1 MSKLDK
7 TGQLGPFYQLD
18 KRRRKAVRLLFED
31 ELTDEQ
37 IAKAVQRRR
46 STLDNWK
53 NDALFKAAQQQY
65 NQLVVKKNYES
76 RALRRLV
83 KLLEAKSEMV
93 QLQAANS
100 ILKLSS
106 MLSDNSTPELD
117 KARIRKAN
125 ADARVAEARAKAMED
140 NGQDMELLLDKLMD
154 KVESEDQKHGTEQ
167 SADS

>member
-1 MSKLDK
+1 MKKLDK
-7 TGQLGPFYQLD
+7 IGQSGPFYQLD

-53 NDALFKAAQQQY
+53 NDELFKAAQQQY
-65 NQLVVKKNYES
+65 NHLVIKKSFES
-76 RALRRLV
+76 KALKKLV
-83 KLLEAKSEMV
+83 DLLEAKSEMV

-100 ILKLSS
+100 ILKLSG

>member
-7 TGQLGPFYQLD
+7 TGQLGPFYQLY

-65 NQLVVKKNYES
+65 NQLDVKKNY
-76 RALRRLV
+76 
-83 KLLEAKSEMV
+83 
-93 QLQAANS
+93 
-100 ILKLSS
+100 
-106 MLSDNSTPELD
+106 
-117 KARIRKAN
+117 
-125 ADARVAEARAKAMED
+125 
-140 NGQDMELLLDKLMD
+140 
-154 KVESEDQKHGTEQ
+154 
-167 SADS
+167 